1 MKEMAVCFSKKNV
14 KISRRTFTCRR
25 NNLTIKGTEYRQ
37 EGNCRP
43 IAIVSHGFMAFQ
55 DTVRQYAEAMAE
67 MGYVSYCFDF
77 CGGCVIKGK
86 SDGRTTEMSV
96 LTEVEDLEAV
106 IHYAQGRAYV
116 NPDETVLMG
125 CSQGGFVSAI
135 AASRLHDKISKLVL
149 FYPALCIPDD
159 ARAGKMMFAKFDPD
173 NIPDI
178 LHCGPMKLGKCYV
191 KDVIGIDPYQEIQDF
206 SGDVLIV
213 HGTKDKI
220 VDMEYSKRAYELYLE
235 NKGKKDEPRVVSFFP
250 IDGGRHGFS
259 KRHDRV
265 AIEHLKQFLTVGSP

>member
-1 MKEMAVCFSKKNV
+1 MALHSNKV
-14 KISRRTFTCRR
+14 KAKIIKSSFTCQRD
-25 NNLTIKGTEYRQ
+25 NLTIWGTEYRP
-37 EGNCRP
+37 EGDCLP

-55 DTVRQYAEAMAE
+55 DTVRQYAKAMAE

-86 SDGRTTEMSV
+86 SDGS
-96 LTEVEDLEAV
+96 
-106 IHYAQGRAYV
+106 
-116 NPDETVLMG
+116 
-125 CSQGGFVSAI
+125 
-135 AASRLHDKISKLVL
+135 ISKLVL

-173 NIPDI
+173 HIPDI
-178 LHCGPMKLGKCYV
+178 IHCGPMKLGKCYV
-191 KDVIGIDPYQEIQDF
+191 KDVIGIDPYQEIRDF

-220 VDMEYSKRAYELYLE
+220 VNMEYSKRAYELYLE

-250 IDGGRHGFS
+250 LDGGRHGFS

-265 AIEHLKQFLTVGSP
+265 AIEHLKQFLAVGTT

>member
-1 MKEMAVCFSKKNV
+1 MVGLLKKGSA
-14 KISRRTFTCRR
+14 KINKKSFTCQRD
-25 NNLTIKGTEYRQ
+25 NLTIRGTEYRP
-37 EGNCRP
+37 EGDCLP

-55 DTVRQYAEAMAE
+55 DTVRQYAEALAE

-149 FYPALCIPDD
+149 FYPAFCIPDD
-159 ARAGKMMFAKFDPD
+159 ARAGKMIFAKFDPD

-178 LHCGPMKLGKCYV
+178 IRCGPMKLGKCYV

-213 HGTKDKI
+213 HGTQDKI
-220 VDMEYSKRAYELYLE
+220 VNMEYSKRAYKLYLE
-235 NKGKKDEPRVVSFFP
+235 NNGKKDEPRVVSLFP

-265 AIEHLKQFLTVGSP
+265 AIEQLKKFLTVGSP

>member
-1 MKEMAVCFSKKNV
+1 MTDHLKKKNAKV
-14 KISRRTFTCRR
+14 IKRVFTCQRD
-25 NNLTIKGTEYRQ
+25 NLTIRGTEYRP
-37 EGNCRP
+37 EGDCLP

-55 DTVRQYAEAMAE
+55 DTVRQYAKAMAE
-67 MGYVSYCFDF
+67 IGYVSYCFDF

-86 SDGRTTEMSV
+86 SDGNTTKMSV
-96 LTEVEDLEAV
+96 FTEVKDLEAV
-106 IHYAQGRAYV
+106 IHFAQSMEYS
-116 NPDETVLMG
+116 NSKEIVLMG

-135 AASRLHDKISKLVL
+135 AASKLNSIVSKLVM

-159 ARAGKMMFAKFDPD
+159 ARAGKMMFAKFEPD
-173 NIPDI
+173 NIPDMI
-178 LHCGPMKLGKCYV
+178 RCGPMKLGKCYV

-220 VDMEYSKRAYELYLE
+220 VDMEYSKRAYELYLHS
-235 NKGKKDEPRVVSFFP
+235 KGKKDEPRVVSFFP

>member
-1 MKEMAVCFSKKNV
+1 MADFFNKGSV
-14 KISRRTFTCRR
+14 KINERAFTCQRD
-25 NNLTIKGTEYRQ
+25 NLTIRGTEYRP
-37 EGNCRP
+37 EGNYLP

-55 DTVRQYAEAMAE
+55 DTVRQYAKAMAE

-86 SDGRTTEMSV
+86 SDGSTTEMSV
-96 LTEVEDLEAV
+96 LTEVKDLEAV
-106 IHYAQGRAYV
+106 IHYAQSMEYSNAG
-116 NPDETVLMG
+116 EIVLMG

-135 AASRLHDKISKLVL
+135 AASKLNESISKLVL

-159 ARAGKMMFAKFDPD
+159 ARAGKMMFAKFNPD

-220 VDMEYSKRAYELYLE
+220 VDIEYSKRAYELYLE

-250 IDGGRHGFS
+250 IDGGKHGFS

-265 AIEHLKQFLTVGSP
+265 AIGYLKQFLVVGSP

>member
-1 MKEMAVCFSKKNV
+1 MAFHSNKV
-14 KISRRTFTCRR
+14 KAKIIKSAFACQRDG
-25 NNLTIKGTEYRQ
+25 LTIRGTEYRP
-37 EGNCRP
+37 EGDCLP
-43 IAIVSHGFMAFQ
+43 VAVVSHGFMAFQ
-55 DTVRQYAEAMAE
+55 DTVRQYAVALAE

-96 LTEVEDLEAV
+96 LTEVKDLEAV
-106 IHYAQGRAYV
+106 IQYARGREYS
-116 NPDETVLMG
+116 NPEEILLIG

-135 AASRLHDKISKLVL
+135 AASRLNSIVSKLVM

-159 ARAGKMMFAKFDPD
+159 ARTGKMMFAKFDPD
-173 NIPDI
+173 NIPDMI
-178 LHCGPMKLGKCYV
+178 RCEPMKLGKCYV

-220 VDMEYSKRAYELYLE
+220 VDMEYSKRAYELYLHS
-235 NKGKKDEPRVVSFFP
+235 KRKKDEPRVVSFFP